1 MKFSEQWLR
10 EWVNPAISTQQL
22 SDQLTMAGLEVDA
35 VEPVA
40 GPFTEVVVGEI
51 IKAVQHP
58 DADKLRVCKVSVGQS
73 EPLQIVCGAPNARV
87 GLRAP
92 TALIGATLPGD
103 FRIKRAK
110 LRGVES
116 FGMLCSARE
125 LGLSE
130 ASEGLFELP
139 ADAPVGMSL
148 RDYLQ
153 LDDHAIELGLTPNR
167 ADCLSVMGIAR
178 EVAVLNRMALN
189 APAINEVAPV
199 HDATFPV
206 TLDAPADC
214 PRYAGRVVRGVNARA
229 ATPLWMKERLRRSG
243 LRSLG
248 PVVDVTNYVLLELG
262 QPMHAF
268 DLARLS
274 GGIHVRRAA
283 AGETLRL
290 LDGTDARLDPDTLVI
305 ADEKGPLA
313 MAGIM
318 GGEASAVSDDTVD
331 VFFESAYFNPQS
343 IAGRARRYGLHTDS
357 SHRFERGVS
366 PELQRIALERATALL
381 IAIAGGQPGPVI
393 DVCAP
398 EHMPR
403 RAPIRLLRGRI
414 ARVLGTTID
423 DAEVHDILTRLGL
436 QVEADGEGW
445 LATPPA
451 WRFDMGIEE
460 DLIEELARVHGYS
473 RIPTTAPVA
482 PLTMLAQPE
491 GRVEEGALRRV
502 LVERG
507 YQEAITFSFV
517 EPKVQ
522 SVLDPENAPI
532 ALANPISADLAVM
545 RTTLWASLI
554 PVALHNI
561 RRQQGRVRLFETG
574 LRFLKQGG
582 QTVQEKMIA
591 GIALGSRLDEQW
603 GASAAPVD
611 FYDVKGD
618 VEALLR
624 FIQPAAAVVF
634 EADSHPAL
642 HPGQSA
648 RIVVNGRPV
657 GWLGALHPNVTKTL
671 DLPDRVLV
679 FELELAVFRQASVPK
694 FSELSKFPAIRRDL
708 AVVVDRGLPA
718 ARIEAVVRKAAPET
732 LQEFRIFDVYTG
744 EGIDSRSKSV
754 ALGLT
759 LQAHSRTL
767 TDAEVDAAI
776 QGVVAALRQEL
787 GATLRD

>member
-35 VEPVA
+35 VAPVA
-40 GPFTEVVVGEI
+40 GPFTDVLVGEI
-51 IKAVQHP
+51 IEAVQHP
-58 DADKLRVCKVSVGQS
+58 DADKLRVCKVSVGQG

-87 GLRAP
+87 GLRVP
-92 TALIGATLPGD
+92 TAVIGATLPGD
-103 FRIKRAK
+103 FKIKRAK

-116 FGMLCSARE
+116 FGMLCSAKE

-130 ASEGLFELP
+130 ASEGLLELP
-139 ADAPVGMSL
+139 ADAPMGTSL

-153 LDDHAIELGLTPNR
+153 LDDNTIELGLTPNR
-167 ADCLSVMGIAR
+167 ADCLGVMGIAR

-189 APAINEVAPV
+189 APAIAEVPAA

-243 LRSLG
+243 VRSLG

-268 DLARLS
+268 DLAKLS
-274 GGIHVRRAA
+274 GGIHVRRAT
-283 AGETLRL
+283 AGETLKL
-290 LDGTDARLDPDTLVI
+290 LDGTDAKLESDTLVI

-313 MAGIM
+313 MAGVM
-318 GGEASAVSDDTVD
+318 GGDASAVTDDTVD
-331 VFFESAYFNPQS
+331 IFFESAYFNPQS
-343 IAGRARRYGLHTDS
+343 IAGRARRYGLHTDA
-357 SHRFERGVS
+357 SHRYERGVS

-381 IAIAGGQPGPVI
+381 VAIAGGQPGPVT
-393 DVCAP
+393 DVCTA
-398 EHMPR
+398 EHMPQ
-403 RAPIRLLRGRI
+403 RAPIRLRRARI
-414 ARVLGTTID
+414 ARVLGTAIE

-436 QVEADGEGW
+436 YVEADAEGW
-445 LATPPA
+445 LATPSA
-451 WRFDMGIEE
+451 WRFDLGIEE

-502 LVERG
+502 MIERG
-507 YQEAITFSFV
+507 YQEAVTFSFV

-522 SVLDPENAPI
+522 EVLDPDNAPI

-554 PVALHNI
+554 PVVLHNV
-561 RRQQGRVRLFETG
+561 RRQQARVRLFETG
-574 LRFLKQGG
+574 LRFVNQNG
-582 QTVQEKMIA
+582 QTLQEKMIA
-591 GIALGSRLDEQW
+591 GISLGSRLGEQW
-603 GASAAPVD
+603 GAPTTPVD

-624 FIQPAAAVVF
+624 FVQPAASVAF
-634 EADSHPAL
+634 QAEAHPAL

-657 GWLGALHPNVTKTL
+657 GWLGALHPNVTKAL
-671 DLPDRVLV
+671 DLPGRTLV
-679 FELELAVFRQASVPK
+679 FELELAIFHQASVPK

-708 AVVVDRGLPA
+708 ALVVERGLPA
-718 ARIEAVVRKAAPET
+718 ARIEVVVRGAAPET

-776 QGVVAALRQEL
+776 QNVVAALKQEL

>member
-10 EWVNPAISTQQL
+10 EWVNPAISTEQL
-22 SDQLTMAGLEVDA
+22 SAQLTMAGLEVDA
-35 VEPVA
+35 VAPVA
-40 GPFTEVVVGEI
+40 GPFTDVLVGEI
-51 IKAVQHP
+51 IEAVQHP
-58 DADKLRVCKVSVGQS
+58 DADKLRVCKVSVGQG

-87 GLRAP
+87 GLRVP
-92 TALIGATLPGD
+92 TAVIGATLPGD
-103 FRIKRAK
+103 FKIKRAK

-116 FGMLCSARE
+116 FGMLCSAKE

-130 ASEGLFELP
+130 ASEGLLELP
-139 ADAPVGMSL
+139 ADAPVGTSL

-153 LDDHAIELGLTPNR
+153 LDDNTIELGLTPNR
-167 ADCLSVMGIAR
+167 ADCLGIMGIAR
-178 EVAVLNRMALN
+178 EVAVLNRMALT
-189 APAINEVAPV
+189 APV
-199 HDATFPV
+199 VDEVPAAHDATFPV

-229 ATPLWMKERLRRSG
+229 AIPLWMKEHLRRSG
-243 LRSLG
+243 VRSLG

-268 DLARLS
+268 DLAKLS
-274 GGIHVRRAA
+274 GGIHVRRAT
-283 AGETLRL
+283 AGETLKL
-290 LDGTDARLDPDTLVI
+290 LDGTDAKLESDTLVI

-313 MAGIM
+313 MAGVM
-318 GGEASAVSDDTVD
+318 GGDASAVTDDTVD
-331 VFFESAYFNPQS
+331 IFFESAYFNPQS
-343 IAGRARRYGLHTDS
+343 IAGRARRYGLHTDA
-357 SHRFERGVS
+357 SHRYERGVS

-381 IAIAGGQPGPVI
+381 VAIAGGQPGPVT
-393 DVCAP
+393 DVCAA
-398 EHMPR
+398 EHMPQ
-403 RAPIRLLRGRI
+403 RAPIRLRRARI
-414 ARVLGTTID
+414 ARVLGTAIE

-436 QVEADGEGW
+436 HVEADTEGW

-451 WRFDMGIEE
+451 WRFDLGIEE
-460 DLIEELARVHGYS
+460 DLIEELARVYGYS

-502 LVERG
+502 MIERG
-507 YQEAITFSFV
+507 YQEAVTFSFV

-522 SVLDPENAPI
+522 AVLDPDNAPI

-554 PVALHNI
+554 PVVLHNV
-561 RRQQGRVRLFETG
+561 RRQQTRVRLFETG
-574 LRFLKQGG
+574 LRFVNQNG
-582 QTVQEKMIA
+582 QTLQEKMIA
-591 GIALGSRLDEQW
+591 GIALGSRLGEQW
-603 GASAAPVD
+603 GAPTTPVD

-624 FIQPAAAVVF
+624 FVQPAASVVF
-634 EADSHPAL
+634 QAEAHPAL

-657 GWLGALHPNVTKTL
+657 GWLGALHPNVTKAL
-671 DLPDRVLV
+671 DLPGRTLV
-679 FELELAVFRQASVPK
+679 FELELAIFHQASVPK

-708 AVVVDRGLPA
+708 ALVVERGLPA
-718 ARIEAVVRKAAPET
+718 ARIEAVVRGAAPET
-732 LQEFRIFDVYTG
+732 LQEFRIFDVYTS

-776 QGVVAALRQEL
+776 QNVVAALKQEL